1 MNITFC
7 KNCFYSTKHPLG
19 LTIDD
24 TSGICSGCL
33 VHNEKYQ
40 INWEHKFN
48 KLKKIV
54 KEYKSKKN
62 FYDCIVPVT
71 GSQDSFF
78 ILYTVKKLGLN
89 PLLVSYNHY
98 FNTDI
103 GIKNLSN
110 LKTTFDCDLLTLN
123 VNPKKV
129 KKITKHTLINYGNM
143 YWPAIAGKTVFPVQI
158 AHKYKIPLIIWGAHQ
173 GLEQVGMFS
182 HNHEVEMSRWY
193 RKNHDLFGVEAE
205 DIIKTDGLVTEGDII
220 EYLYPDDKDLNAIGV
235 RGVYLGNYIKWDVKS
250 QQELMVSKFKYQ
262 SIPFRRTIDTYDY
275 SDCFNYMNIHDL
287 LKLYKHGYSK
297 VTDHMTRE
305 IRYNRVTKQQGLKI
319 IKKYENK
326 KPQFTSLFSKWLNI
340 DERSL
345 DFVLNRFRSKNY
357 WKKTDIN
364 KWRFNGWS
372 SQNKNKKDDLNLYK
386 KLIFKNNN
394 KINEKR
400 YITVGK
406 GWPPK

>member
-123 VNPKKV
+123 V
-129 KKITKHTLINYGNM
+129 
-143 YWPAIAGKTVFPVQI
+143 
-158 AHKYKIPLIIWGAHQ
+158 
-173 GLEQVGMFS
+173 
-182 HNHEVEMSRWY
+182 
-193 RKNHDLFGVEAE
+193 
-205 DIIKTDGLVTEGDII
+205 
-220 EYLYPDDKDLNAIGV
+220 
-235 RGVYLGNYIKWDVKS
+235 KS
-250 QQELMVSKFKYQ
+250 L
-262 SIPFRRTIDTYDY
+262 
-275 SDCFNYMNIHDL
+275 
-287 LKLYKHGYSK
+287 
-297 VTDHMTRE
+297 
-305 IRYNRVTKQQGLKI
+305 
-319 IKKYENK
+319 
-326 KPQFTSLFSKWLNI
+326 
-340 DERSL
+340 
-345 DFVLNRFRSKNY
+345 
-357 WKKTDIN
+357 
-364 KWRFNGWS
+364 
-372 SQNKNKKDDLNLYK
+372 
-386 KLIFKNNN
+386 
-394 KINEKR
+394 
-400 YITVGK
+400 
-406 GWPPK
+406 

>member
-1 MNITFC
+1 M
-7 KNCFYSTKHPLG
+7 
-19 LTIDD
+19 
-24 TSGICSGCL
+24 
-33 VHNEKYQ
+33 
-40 INWEHKFN
+40 
-48 KLKKIV
+48 
-54 KEYKSKKN
+54 
-62 FYDCIVPVT
+62 
-71 GSQDSFF
+71 
-78 ILYTVKKLGLN
+78 
-89 PLLVSYNHY
+89 
-98 FNTDI
+98 
-103 GIKNLSN
+103 
-110 LKTTFDCDLLTLN
+110 
-123 VNPKKV
+123 
-129 KKITKHTLINYGNM
+129 
-143 YWPAIAGKTVFPVQI
+143 
-158 AHKYKIPLIIWGAHQ
+158 
-173 GLEQVGMFS
+173 
-182 HNHEVEMSRWY
+182 
-193 RKNHDLFGVEAE
+193 EAE

-305 IRYNRVTKQQGLKI
+305 IRYNRVTKQQGLRI